1 MRRKLFPYILSL
13 LTLLSNTNLMW
24 ASSLVID
31 KKNDLLVTIDGTIH
45 EGEIVSFSNNSVKIR
60 NVDGLIKVKNK
71 QISIIGINQELTAAE
86 KYQLGIL
93 DGKRYAKNK
102 GGNLA
107 VGFFLGLIGTA
118 VVYLS
123 SEQLPSDS
131 TMVGDNKLIID
142 DIYYIRGYEKGSRK
156 KSTSNAF
163 LGAITSTVAV
173 TVLALNVWMNL
184 DDSY

>member
-1 MRRKLFPYILSL
+1 MSRKIIH
-13 LTLLSNTNLMW
+13 TLLSL
-24 ASSLVID
+24 I
-31 KKNDLLVTIDGTIH
+31 LL
-45 EGEIVSFSNNSVKIR
+45 FSNSTLIWAKPLDSNDKSDVLITTNGVVHKGKIVKFSVNSIKIR
-60 NVDGLIKVKNK
+60 NANGLTKIKNNY
-71 QISIIGINQELTAAE
+71 ISIIGINQELTAAE

-118 VVYLS
+118 IVYLS
-123 SEQLPSDS
+123 SEQLPSQS
-131 TMVGDNKLIID
+131 LVSNENNLIVN

-156 KSTSNAF
+156 KSATNAL

-173 TVLALNVWMNL
+173 TVYALNVWMNL
-184 DDSY
+184 DDN

>member
-1 MRRKLFPYILSL
+1 MSRKIIH
-13 LTLLSNTNLMW
+13 TLLSLVLLFSNSTLIWAKSLNLND
-24 ASSLVID
+24 ASDV
-31 KKNDLLVTIDGTIH
+31 LVTTNGVVQK
-45 EGEIVSFSNNSVKIR
+45 GEIVKFSVNSVKIR
-60 NVDGLIKVKNK
+60 NANGLTKIKNNR
-71 QISIIGINQELTAAE
+71 ISIIGINQELTDAE

-123 SEQLPSDS
+123 SEQLPSQS
-131 TMVGDNKLIID
+131 LASNKNNLIVN

-156 KSTSNAF
+156 KSTTNAL

-173 TVLALNVWMNL
+173 TVYALNVWMNL
-184 DDSY
+184 DDN

>member
-1 MRRKLFPYILSL
+1 MSRKIIH
-13 LTLLSNTNLMW
+13 TLLNLVLLFSNSNLIW
-24 ASSLVID
+24 AKPLNL
-31 KKNDLLVTIDGTIH
+31 NDVSDVLVTTDGVVH
-45 EGEIVSFSNNSVKIR
+45 KGEIVKFSVNSVKIR
-60 NVDGLIKVKNK
+60 NANGLTKIKNNR
-71 QISIIGINQELTAAE
+71 ISIIGINQELTDAE

-102 GGNLA
+102 GGNIA

-123 SEQLPSDS
+123 SEQLPSQS
-131 TMVGDNKLIID
+131 LVSNENNLIAN

-156 KSTSNAF
+156 KSTTNAL

-173 TVLALNVWMNL
+173 TVYALNVWMNL
-184 DDSY
+184 DDN

>member
-1 MRRKLFPYILSL
+1 MSRKIIH
-13 LTLLSNTNLMW
+13 TLLNLVLLFSNSNLIW
-24 ASSLVID
+24 AKPLNL
-31 KKNDLLVTIDGTIH
+31 NDVSDVLVTTDGVVH
-45 EGEIVSFSNNSVKIR
+45 KGEIVKFSVNSVKIR
-60 NVDGLIKVKNK
+60 NANGLTKIKNNR
-71 QISIIGINQELTAAE
+71 ISIIGINQELTDAE

-123 SEQLPSDS
+123 SEQLPSQS
-131 TMVGDNKLIID
+131 LVSNENNLIAN

-156 KSTSNAF
+156 KSTTNAL

-173 TVLALNVWMNL
+173 TVYALNVWMNL
-184 DDSY
+184 DDN

>member
-1 MRRKLFPYILSL
+1 MSRKIIH
-13 LTLLSNTNLMW
+13 TLLNLVLLFSNSNLIW
-24 ASSLVID
+24 AKPLNL
-31 KKNDLLVTIDGTIH
+31 NDVSDVLVTTDGVVH
-45 EGEIVSFSNNSVKIR
+45 KGEIVKFSVNSVKIR
-60 NVDGLIKVKNK
+60 NANGLTKIKNNR
-71 QISIIGINQELTAAE
+71 ISIIGINQELTDAE

-123 SEQLPSDS
+123 SEQLPSQS
-131 TMVGDNKLIID
+131 LVSNENNLIAN

-156 KSTSNAF
+156 KSTTNAL

-173 TVLALNVWMNL
+173 TIYALDVWMNL
-184 DDSY
+184 DDN

>member
-1 MRRKLFPYILSL
+1 MSRKIIH
-13 LTLLSNTNLMW
+13 TLLSLVLLFSNSTLIWAKPLNL
-24 ASSLVID
+24 
-31 KKNDLLVTIDGTIH
+31 NDVSDVLVTTDGAVH
-45 EGEIVSFSNNSVKIR
+45 KGEIVKFSVNSVKIR
-60 NVDGLIKVKNK
+60 NANGLTKIKNNR
-71 QISIIGINQELTAAE
+71 ISIIGINQELTDAE

-123 SEQLPSDS
+123 SEQLPSQS
-131 TMVGDNKLIID
+131 LVSNENNLIVN

-156 KSTSNAF
+156 KSTTNAL

-173 TVLALNVWMNL
+173 TVYALNVWMNL
-184 DDSY
+184 DDN

>member
-1 MRRKLFPYILSL
+1 MSRKIIH
-13 LTLLSNTNLMW
+13 TLLSLVLLFSNSNLIW
-24 ASSLVID
+24 AKPLNL
-31 KKNDLLVTIDGTIH
+31 NDTSDVLVTTDGVVH
-45 EGEIVSFSNNSVKIR
+45 KGEIVKFSVNSVKIR
-60 NVDGLIKVKNK
+60 NANGLTKIKNNR
-71 QISIIGINQELTAAE
+71 ISIIGINQELTDAE

-107 VGFFLGLIGTA
+107 VGFFLGLIGTS

-123 SEQLPSDS
+123 SEQLPSQFLVS
-131 TMVGDNKLIID
+131 NENNLIAN

-156 KSTSNAF
+156 KSTTNAL

-173 TVLALNVWMNL
+173 TIYALDVWMNL
-184 DDSY
+184 DDN